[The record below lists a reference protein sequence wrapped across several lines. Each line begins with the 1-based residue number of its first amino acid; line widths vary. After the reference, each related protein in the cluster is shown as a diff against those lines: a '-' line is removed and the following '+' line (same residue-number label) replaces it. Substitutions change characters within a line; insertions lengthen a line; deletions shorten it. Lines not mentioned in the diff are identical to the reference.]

1 MLQNSGMSVDFLI
14 GLVLG
19 VVVDAFA
26 DQAVDLLLP
35 SREIPLARVYEVAIH
50 QHPSRLEPGCAWE
63 SLGVE
68 L

>member
-1 MLQNSGMSVDFLI
+1 MLQNFGTPVGFLI

-26 DQAVDLLLP
+26 DQAVGPPLP

-50 QHPSRLEPGCAWE
+50 RHLSRPEPGCAWE
-63 SLGVE
+63 SWGAE
-68 L
+68 F